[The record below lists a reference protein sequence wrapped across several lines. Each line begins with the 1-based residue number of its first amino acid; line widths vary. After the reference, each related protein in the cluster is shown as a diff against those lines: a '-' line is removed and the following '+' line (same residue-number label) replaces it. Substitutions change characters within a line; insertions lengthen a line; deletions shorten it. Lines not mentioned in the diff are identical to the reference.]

1 MSRLFV
7 KSAEHTWGED
17 VKTWLNDTTNWSN
30 EDFAAVRDSESNFLT
45 IQQSWVEQRNWS
57 VNYPVSALG
66 AGMQRDIQAAFDAIP
81 ATDPDPVASGFHR
94 LTGTTGVRAGRYAA
108 LASCAMGYNAQ
119 LTRSMLGHS
128 FDVGVGAGGAL
139 SKLVHR
145 PTGTVL
151 ANSSKL
157 LGQLEYRT
165 YDLSSYKVRGGC
177 PIPWLKPCL
186 RSSCIDVVR

>member
-66 AGMQRDIQAAFDAIP
+66 AGMQRDIQAARDK
-81 ATDPDPVASGFHR
+81 ATAEVEK
-94 LTGTTGVRAGRYAA
+94 TWGRKEA
-108 LASCAMGYNAQ
+108 LLHWDDNMPN
-119 LTRSMLGHS
+119 
-128 FDVGVGAGGAL
+128 
-139 SKLVHR
+139 
-145 PTGTVL
+145 
-151 ANSSKL
+151 
-157 LGQLEYRT
+157 
-165 YDLSSYKVRGGC
+165 
-177 PIPWLKPCL
+177 
-186 RSSCIDVVR
+186 